1 MNRSQRK
8 TLITILAAIVVG
20 LAIVATSYVIGKGRE
35 EKHLAQDEPTEL
47 EAQSKKDQDEKPT
60 EDFDVKAFEA
70 SRQAATV
77 LDYLNYV
84 KAMGEKPKVMG
95 IQTTAIQRELLTGA
109 MAQLAKELPL
119 EMTETIDYSESAWAD
134 WSENLPEVVAEKKPH
149 VLMVP
154 VNAWPWYSEGKTLE
168 NTAREYQLL
177 YARIREANPDT
188 LILFTVMP
196 VLSTDETALDYVS
209 RLDEALADASL
220 VTLGLE
226 DDFQAQVETEG
237 LEAFYQAEENVLTE
251 KGQTTLK
258 NILVKALQEDKIDTR
273 RGYQG
278 ETDDLADLKATAE
291 SVEAAKE
298 EEAAAAAE
306 AQRQAKIEASKAAE
320 EKRQKEAEEARRR
333 EEAAQQQNPPS
344 QNQPQQP
351 APQPVPQPQNP
362 PVNQGGNNGVGQG
375 APQAGNQQ

>member
-47 EAQSKKDQDEKPT
+47 EAQSKKDQDEKLT

-70 SRQAATV
+70 SRQSATV
-77 LDYLNYV
+77 LDYLKYV

-95 IQTTAIQRELLTGA
+95 VQTTAIQRELLTGA
-109 MAQLAKELPL
+109 MAQLAKGLPL

-168 NTAREYQLL
+168 NTVREYQLL
-177 YARIREANPDT
+177 YARLREANPDT

-196 VLSTDETALDYVS
+196 VLSTDEMALSYTS
-209 RLDEALADASL
+209 RLNEALGEAGL
-220 VTLGLE
+220 TTLGLE
-226 DDFQAQVETEG
+226 RDFQAQVEKES
-237 LEAFYQAEENVLTE
+237 LDDFYQAEENVLTE
-251 KGQTTLK
+251 KGNEALQ
-258 NILVKALQEDKIDTR
+258 NILVKALKENKIDTR
-273 RGYQG
+273 RGYRG
-278 ETDDLADLKATAE
+278 KTDDLAALKAKAE
-291 SVEAAKE
+291 SIEAAKE
-298 EEAAAAAE
+298 EEAAAAAA
-306 AQRQAKIEASKAAE
+306 AQRQAEIEASRAAE

-333 EEAAQQQNPPS
+333 EEAAQQQTPSPNPM
-344 QNQPQQP
+344 PQQP
-351 APQPVPQPQNP
+351 APQPAPEPQNP
-362 PVNQGGNNGVGQG
+362 PVNQGGNHGVGQG
-375 APQAGNQQ
+375 TPPGGN